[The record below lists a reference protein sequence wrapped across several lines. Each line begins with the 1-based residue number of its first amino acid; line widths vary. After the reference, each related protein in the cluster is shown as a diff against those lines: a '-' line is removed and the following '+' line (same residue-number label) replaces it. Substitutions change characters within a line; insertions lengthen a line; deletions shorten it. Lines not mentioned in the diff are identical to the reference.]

1 MSSSL
6 GQLPMGDG
14 GAPSGGSERLPPVLL
29 TIVERLERLEQK
41 YSVAQEPP
49 STPVPSAPASAAA
62 AAVPMSQYLAGQSQ
76 RPHVQDEVTNAD
88 DDDDGGGQADAPQ
101 PAEQGEAAPRAHPL
115 YQRLAPDVIAD
126 VGQAG
131 FAEWLRTQAPQ
142 ASWNNSRN
150 LKECEVLAEAL
161 DALLLRDDRE
171 LAIEVLV
178 RRFVGVRNSDK
189 SGNWNFASVL
199 SQHMSNRTLLRP
211 HVMSAVL
218 REAKNLSL
226 LESGGY
232 AARGRDTSGA
242 GNRSRGGGRGGGQ
255 AGARPVQSSNGGR
268 RSTSNAQSSSA
279 ASGQAAPASD
289 QARAGGRDHGQ

>member
-1 MSSSL
+1 MSGSL
-6 GQLPMGDG
+6 SQLPAPDDGAPDG
-14 GAPSGGSERLPPVLL
+14 GADGLPAAIRLLVER
-29 TIVERLERLEQK
+29 VERLEMGREQK
-41 YSVAQEPP
+41 SSGAQP
-49 STPVPSAPASAAA
+49 APASAAA
-62 AAVPMSQYLAGQSQ
+62 GVPMSQYLSSPSQPPPGQI
-76 RPHVQDEVTNAD
+76 DVTNLD
-88 DDDDGGGQADAPQ
+88 DDDDAGGQDGAPQ
-101 PAEQGEAAPRAHPL
+101 PAEHSEAAPRAHPL

-126 VGQAG
+126 VGSAG
-131 FAEWLRTQAPQ
+131 FAEWLRTRAPQ
-142 ASWNNSRN
+142 ATWNNSRN

-161 DALLLRDDRE
+161 DALVLHKDSE
-171 LAIEVLV
+171 HAIEVLV

-232 AARGRDTSGA
+232 AARVRDA
-242 GNRSRGGGRGGGQ
+242 GSASNRARGVGRGGGA
-255 AGARPVQSSNGGR
+255 AGARPVQSGNGGR
-268 RSTSNAQSSSA
+268 RSTFNTQSSSA
-279 ASGQAAPASD
+279 ASGQAASASD